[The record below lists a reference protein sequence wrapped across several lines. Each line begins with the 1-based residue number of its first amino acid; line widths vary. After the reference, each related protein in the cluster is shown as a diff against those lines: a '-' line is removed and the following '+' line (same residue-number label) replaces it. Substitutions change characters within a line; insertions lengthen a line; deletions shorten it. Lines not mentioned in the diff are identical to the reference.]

1 MTSDSKRDESL
12 KKLIEAKKMIY
23 SPNEPLWVGQDLVDF
38 HNAGYDAA
46 MAVKDERVKEIK
58 TSVEIKLL
66 FLIGCCRMKNISKK
80 QIETSIEQYIKT
92 LKEMGE

>member
-1 MTSDSKRDESL
+1 MTSDRKRDEL
-12 KKLIEAKKMIY
+12 AEKAY
-23 SPNEPLWVGQDLVDF
+23 PLCWDDGSKRHSSYDQTLF
-38 HNAGYDAA
+38 KSGYDAA
-46 MAVKDERVKEIK
+46 MAEKDERVKEIK

-80 QIETSIEQYIKT
+80 QIEASIEQYIKT